1 MKGATEV
8 LSSGITQCAITANLS
23 GVQDARE
30 PKITKIK
37 AYFFPENFIYDCS
50 ADC

>member
-1 MKGATEV
+1 MKGAAEV
-8 LSSGITQCAITANLS
+8 LSSGITQRAITANLS

-30 PKITKIK
+30 LKITKIK
-37 AYFFPENFIYDCS
+37 ARFFPAHFIYDCS